1 MPESLPI
8 ALALVALAV
17 AGWDC
22 ARRYMQL
29 AHGRMLSAD
38 RSQTFERAIT
48 TLSTQANLLADDAS
62 RKKEQIAEIGSSLD
76 DVRRRFYDIEKQEPL
91 SRLGVLESELIDL
104 KRSFGVAYGAQDQ
117 VISKLRE
124 SLAQSDLV
132 LAEHGSRLSDYGHA
146 LTQDAQRFHGL
157 TDWQK
162 TCERS
167 IELLQADIDK
177 RDKAITNVAE
187 EVAGLQRQQALALMG
202 IAKTP
207 KHGYAP
213 GGPK

>member
-38 RSQTFERAIT
+38 RSKTFERAIIALDT
-48 TLSTQANLLADDAS
+48 RVKQLSDAYDTLQDVVLTGRKRIDELQAEKADAATFASINDLSVVIEDMKLLD
-62 RKKEQIAEIGSSLD
+62 
-76 DVRRRFYDIEKQEPL
+76 
-91 SRLGVLESELIDL
+91 
-104 KRSFGVAYGAQDQ
+104 KRVTAHD
-117 VISKLRE
+117 R
-124 SLAQSDLV
+124 SLA
-132 LAEHGSRLSDYGHA
+132 DYGHA
-146 LTQDAQRFHGL
+146 LSQDAQRFAGL

>member
-8 ALALVALAV
+8 AVAIIVAV
-17 AGWDC
+17 VAAWDW
-22 ARRYMQL
+22 ARKDLQL

-48 TLSTQANLLADDAS
+48 ALDLSNKQLDHGLDQLKQHMDGFEAALKGKADAATFASINDLSVVIEDMKLLDKRVKAVDCLKLDCSAYDDMRA
-62 RKKEQIAEIGSSLD
+62 
-76 DVRRRFYDIEKQEPL
+76 
-91 SRLGVLESELIDL
+91 
-104 KRSFGVAYGAQDQ
+104 
-117 VISKLRE
+117 
-124 SLAQSDLV
+124 
-132 LAEHGSRLSDYGHA
+132 
-146 LTQDAQRFHGL
+146 GL

>member
-1 MPESLPI
+1 MPELCISI
-8 ALALVALAV
+8 ALVAIGGMGLF
-17 AGWDC
+17 GWLKWV
-22 ARRYMQL
+22 QL

-48 TLSTQANLLADDAS
+48 QLETRVKQLNDAYDTLQTVALTGRQRIEELQAQHNQIVDSFQAIKAS
-62 RKKEQIAEIGSSLD
+62 EAET
-76 DVRRRFYDIEKQEPL
+76 DV
-91 SRLGVLESELIDL
+91 VLEGHA
-104 KRSFGVAYGAQDQ
+104 KR
-117 VISKLRE
+117 
-124 SLAQSDLV
+124 LA
-132 LAEHGSRLSDYGHA
+132 DYGHA
-146 LTQDAQRFHGL
+146 LSQDAQRFAGL

>member
-48 TLSTQANLLADDAS
+48 QLETRIRGLVEDVATALATREYAVGLGNQLAEVE
-62 RKKEQIAEIGSSLD
+62 RVAKAEIHGLNGRFD
-76 DVRRRFYDIEKQEPL
+76 DVRH
-91 SRLGVLESELIDL
+91 VLEQ
-104 KRSFGVAYGAQDQ
+104 RRVALDEW
-117 VISKLRE
+117 RE
-124 SLAQSDLV
+124 GLA
-132 LAEHGSRLSDYGHA
+132 
-146 LTQDAQRFHGL
+146 
-157 TDWQK
+157 DWQK

>member
-48 TLSTQANLLADDAS
+48 TLDTRVKQLSDAYDTLQDVVLTGRKRIDELQAEKADAATFASINDLSVVIEDMKLLD
-62 RKKEQIAEIGSSLD
+62 
-76 DVRRRFYDIEKQEPL
+76 
-91 SRLGVLESELIDL
+91 
-104 KRSFGVAYGAQDQ
+104 KRVTAHD
-117 VISKLRE
+117 R
-124 SLAQSDLV
+124 SLA
-132 LAEHGSRLSDYGHA
+132 DYGHA
-146 LTQDAQRFHGL
+146 LSQDAQRFAGL

-213 GGPK
+213 GGTK